1 MKRTI
6 NWQEILA
13 IMIQEIRSLT
23 NLDEKH
29 VVEDYSIGNKPSLP
43 FITVHPRGSIVMPVQ
58 HMYPMHEPVDT
69 HLSIVIHTANE
80 SRGLDLM
87 DNLQANLRDPE
98 VHYQVKQKGIIIV
111 DVEDPQDNS
120 FIGINNSIQQYGF
133 DLVIRVERNFESD
146 QPTIE
151 AIDSNNEKI
160 TRN

>member
-1 MKRTI
+1 
-6 NWQEILA
+6 
-13 IMIQEIRSLT
+13 
-23 NLDEKH
+23 
-29 VVEDYSIGNKPSLP
+29 
-43 FITVHPRGSIVMPVQ
+43 
-58 HMYPMHEPVDT
+58 
-69 HLSIVIHTANE
+69 
-80 SRGLDLM
+80 M

-151 AIDSNNEKI
+151 SIDNNNQSI
-160 TRN
+160 NRN